1 MLIKSSVDHSDS
13 WRINGTNEAQIDIL
27 LANEAAERKRK
38 REEDEALQ
46 ASAEEE
52 FITVSKRDLV
62 FVLRVSRR
70 AIEAARKC
78 GDFLEKGLLAFR
90 AQETI
95 FYEAKGAAERM

>member
-1 MLIKSSVDHSDS
+1 MSVIRRCPLSSDVGTPEPGTTPCSKSP
-13 WRINGTNEAQIDIL
+13 EK
-27 LANEAAERKRK
+27 KRK